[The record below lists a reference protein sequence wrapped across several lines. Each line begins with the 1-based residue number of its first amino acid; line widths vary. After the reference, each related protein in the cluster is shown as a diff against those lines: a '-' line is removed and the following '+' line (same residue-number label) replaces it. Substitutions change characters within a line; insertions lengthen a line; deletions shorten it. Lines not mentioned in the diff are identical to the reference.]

1 MKKKYLRIIMS
12 MALAIVMVFSLSA
25 AAFAD
30 GSVSVPITFT
40 KNLDPSVSVTYGQSV
55 TLSVTAT
62 LGNITDASISY
73 TWITDNATAAT
84 GSNTFT
90 FTPTSSC
97 TVYCIATASLN
108 GAKVAEASSVQCSVV
123 VNAVPTVAPTVAPT
137 ASPAGVVT
145 PTITAQPSSA
155 NLAAGQ
161 TAALTVSAACP
172 NLGNGVV
179 LYYQW
184 FKSASSNG
192 ANATQIN
199 GATGSSYTPPAATSG
214 TTYYFVGIKAY
225 NGSQYSSPVYSNV
238 VYITYNGGSVI
249 NGGALKITKNP
260 TGETVDAGGSAT
272 FVARADNAY
281 SRVWRIV
288 SKDTTKTVNAKDAS
302 SYFGNGLSVS
312 GADTDTLVLSK
323 IPASM
328 NEWSVEC
335 KFIGADGKT
344 FLCTTGAIIRVR
356 GASTGTGSNTSSG
369 TGTATTSKPTY
380 NPSAAV
386 TAAPTASPSASSIP
400 NTGDTSS
407 TLTAPTISSQP
418 SSAVL
423 SEGETT
429 TLSVTAS
436 APEGE
441 TIHYQWY
448 RSDVSSNANGTKIPG
463 AESPTYVPDTIS
475 GSKYYYVGVWSS
487 DGTTDSRVVYSSPVS
502 VTYTAPLASPS
513 PSPDVKDEG
522 GSGLGM
528 SVLLPVIAMVL
539 AAAAIG
545 VGMFF
550 LLKNAGG
557 KKKSSQRGNYYD
569 DDYDDQDDYRR

>member
-1 MKKKYLRIIMS
+1 MKKKYLRFILSTALIAVMLLS
-12 MALAIVMVFSLSA
+12 MSA

-30 GSVSVPITFT
+30 SVVFT
-40 KNLDPSVSVTYGQSV
+40 KNLEPSISVTAGQPV
-55 TLSVTAT
+55 TLSVE
-62 LGNITDASISY
+62 ASLAASGTSVEY
-73 TWITDNATAAT
+73 TWYIAGQSTASA
-84 GSNTFT
+84 GNTFT
-90 FTPTSSC
+90 FTPTQNC
-97 TVYCIATASLN
+97 TVYCHVT
-108 GAKVAEASSVQCSVV
+108 GYTGETRCAEADSVYCNV
-123 VNAVPTVAPTVAPT
+123 TVTAAPTVAPT
-137 ASPAGVVT
+137 ATPSDVT
-145 PTITAQPSSA
+145 APTITLQPSSL

-161 TAALTVSAACP
+161 TATLTVGAVCP
-172 NLGNGVV
+172 NLGNGVS
-179 LYYQW
+179 LCYQW
-184 FKSASSNG
+184 FKSTSSNG

-225 NGSQYSSPVYSNV
+225 NGVQYSSAVYSNV
-238 VYITYNGGSVI
+238 VYINYGGSVI
-249 NGGALKITKNP
+249 NGGTLKITKNP

-288 SKDTTKTVNAKDAS
+288 SKDTTKTVNAKDAP
-302 SYFGNGLSVS
+302 SYFGSGLTVT
-312 GADTDTLVLSK
+312 GTDTDTLVLSN

-335 KFIGADGKT
+335 KFIGADGRT
-344 FLCTTGAIIRVR
+344 FLCTNGAIIRVR
-356 GASTGTGSNTSSG
+356 GASSSSSSSSSS
-369 TGTATTSKPTY
+369 TAATTPKPTY

-386 TAAPTASPSASSIP
+386 TAAPTASPAASTAP
-400 NTGDTSS
+400 NTGDTTAT

-418 SSAVL
+418 TSAVL

-429 TLSVTAS
+429 TLSVSAS

-487 DGTTDSRVVYSSPVS
+487 DGTTESRVVYSSPVS
-502 VTYTAPLASPS
+502 VTYTAPITSPS
-513 PSPDVKDEG
+513 PSPEVEDEG

-528 SVLLPVIAMVL
+528 SVWLPVIAMVL

-557 KKKSSQRGNYYD
+557 KKNSGNRGNYYD
-569 DDYDDQDDYRR
+569 DDDYDDRNNYRR

>member
-40 KNLDPSVSVTYGQSV
+40 KNLDPSVSVTYGQPV
-55 TLSVTAT
+55 TLSVAAT
-62 LGNITDASISY
+62 LDGVTGSEIAY
-73 TWITDNATAAT
+73 TWYIVGESSAAGGT
-84 GSNTFT
+84 TFT
-90 FTPTSSC
+90 FTPSKSC
-97 TVYCIATASLN
+97 TVYCVATGYVN
-108 GAKVAEASSVQCSVV
+108 GTRVAEASSVQCSVV
-123 VNAVPTVAPTVAPT
+123 VNPVPTVAPT
-137 ASPAGVVT
+137 ASPSGVAT

-238 VYITYNGGSVI
+238 VYITYNGGGSVI

-356 GASTGTGSNTSSG
+356 GASTGTGSNTSNSSG
-369 TGTATTSKPTY
+369 SATTPKPTY

>member
-12 MALAIVMVFSLSA
+12 LALAAVLVLSLSA

-30 GSVSVPITFT
+30 GITFT
-40 KNLDPSVSVTYGQSV
+40 KNLDASISVAAGQQV
-55 TLSVTAT
+55 TLSVAAT
-62 LGNITDASISY
+62 LDGVPGAEISY
-73 TWITDNATAAT
+73 MWYTDSSAAQG
-84 GSNTFT
+84 GSNYT
-90 FTPTSSC
+90 FTPSGNC
-97 TVYCIATASLN
+97 TVYCVATARDN
-108 GAKVAEASSVQCSVV
+108 GAVVAEGSSVRCAVV
-123 VNAVPTVAPTVAPT
+123 VNATPTVAPT
-137 ASPAGVVT
+137 AAPSGVPT
-145 PTITAQPSSA
+145 PSITAQPSSA
-155 NLAAGQ
+155 NLAPGQ
-161 TAALTVSAACP
+161 TATLTVGAVCP
-172 NLGNGVV
+172 NLGNGAA

-184 FKSASSNG
+184 FKSTSSNG
-192 ANATQIN
+192 ANAVQIN
-199 GATGSSYTPPAATSG
+199 GATGSSYTPPAATTG
-214 TTYYFVGIKAY
+214 TVYYFVGIKASY
-225 NGSQYSSPVYSNV
+225 NGQFSSPVYSNV
-238 VYITYNGGSVI
+238 VYVSYNGGGSVM
-249 NGGALKITKNP
+249 NGGALRITKNP

-288 SKDTTKTVNAKDAS
+288 SKDTTKTVTAKEAAA
-302 SYFGNGLSVS
+302 YFGNGLTVS

-335 KFIGADGKT
+335 KFIGADGRT

-356 GASTGTGSNTSSG
+356 GASSGGSSSG
-369 TGTATTSKPTY
+369 TASKPQATY

-386 TAAPTASPSASSIP
+386 TTAPTASPAVSTTP
-400 NTGDTSS
+400 NTGDASAAPA
-407 TLTAPTISSQP
+407 APTISTQP
-418 SSAVL
+418 VGAVL

-429 TLSVTAS
+429 TLSVSVS
-436 APEGE
+436 APAGE
-441 TIHYQWY
+441 TLHYQWY

-487 DGTTDSRVVYSSPVS
+487 DGTTDSRIVYSSPVS

-513 PSPDVKDEG
+513 PSPDVKDED
-522 GSGLGM
+522 GSGFAMG
-528 SVLLPVIAMVL
+528 VWLPVIAMIL

-557 KKKSSQRGNYYD
+557 KKSGSRGNYYD
-569 DDYDDQDDYRR
+569 DGDYDERDDYRR

>member
-1 MKKKYLRIIMS
+1 MKKKYLRIIMGL
-12 MALAIVMVFSLSA
+12 ALAIVLVLSMSA
-25 AAFAD
+25 TAYAD
-30 GSVSVPITFT
+30 DFRFI
-40 KNLDPSVSVTYGQSV
+40 NDLPSTYSCVYGQTY
-55 TLSVTAT
+55 TLTVSASFGVAGTA
-62 LGNITDASISY
+62 DSISY
-73 TWITDNATAAT
+73 TWYANGTAAT
-84 GSNTFT
+84 TGGEYTFT
-90 FTPTSSC
+90 ANSNFTIQ
-97 TVYCIATASLN
+97 CIASGVMN
-108 GAKVAEASSVQCSVV
+108 GVPYTCTSNICNVTVSAT
-123 VNAVPTVAPTVAPT
+123 PTVAPTSTPSGVT
-137 ASPAGVVT
+137 A
-145 PTITAQPSSA
+145 PTITLQPSSL

-161 TAALTVSAACP
+161 TATLTVGAVCP
-172 NLGNGVV
+172 NLGNGVS
-179 LYYQW
+179 LCYQW
-184 FKSASSNG
+184 FKSTSSNG

-199 GATGSSYTPPAATSG
+199 GATGSSYTPPAASSG

-225 NGSQYSSPVYSNV
+225 NGVQYSSAVYSNV
-238 VYITYNGGSVI
+238 VYINYGGSVI
-249 NGGALKITKNP
+249 NGGTLKITKNP
-260 TGETVDAGGSAT
+260 TGETVNAGGSAT

-288 SKDTTKTVNAKDAS
+288 SKDTTKTVNAKDAP
-302 SYFGNGLSVS
+302 SYFGNGLTVT
-312 GADTDTLVLSK
+312 GTDTDTLVLSN

-335 KFIGADGKT
+335 KFIGADGRT
-344 FLCTTGAIIRVR
+344 FLCTNGAIIRVR
-356 GASTGTGSNTSSG
+356 GASSSSSSSSSS
-369 TGTATTSKPTY
+369 TAATTPKPTY

-386 TAAPTASPSASSIP
+386 TAAPTASPAASTAP
-400 NTGDTSS
+400 NTGDTTAT

-418 SSAVL
+418 TSAVL

-429 TLSVTAS
+429 TLSVSAS

-487 DGTTDSRVVYSSPVS
+487 DGTTESRVVYSSPVS
-502 VTYTAPLASPS
+502 VTYTAPITSPS
-513 PSPDVKDEG
+513 PSPEVEDEG

-528 SVLLPVIAMVL
+528 SVWLPVIAMVL

-557 KKKSSQRGNYYD
+557 KKNNGNRGNYYD
-569 DDYDDQDDYRR
+569 DDDYDDRNNYRR

>member
-12 MALAIVMVFSLSA
+12 LALAAVLVLSLSA

-30 GSVSVPITFT
+30 GITFT
-40 KNLDPSVSVTYGQSV
+40 KNLDASISVAAGQQV
-55 TLSVTAT
+55 TLSVAAT
-62 LGNITDASISY
+62 LDGVPGAEISY
-73 TWITDNATAAT
+73 MWYTDSSAAQG
-84 GSNTFT
+84 GSNYT
-90 FTPTSSC
+90 FTPSGNC
-97 TVYCIATASLN
+97 TVYCVATARDN
-108 GAKVAEASSVQCSVV
+108 GAVVAEGSSVRCAVV
-123 VNAVPTVAPTVAPT
+123 VNAAPTVAPT
-137 ASPAGVVT
+137 AAPSGVPT
-145 PTITAQPSSA
+145 PSITAQPSSA
-155 NLAAGQ
+155 NLAPGQ
-161 TAALTVSAACP
+161 TATLTVGAVCP
-172 NLGNGVV
+172 NLGNGAA

-184 FKSASSNG
+184 FKSTSSNG
-192 ANATQIN
+192 ANAVQIN
-199 GATGSSYTPPAATSG
+199 GATGSSYTPPAATTG
-214 TTYYFVGIKAY
+214 TTYYFVGIKASY
-225 NGSQYSSPVYSNV
+225 NGQFSSPVYSNV
-238 VYITYNGGSVI
+238 VYVSYNGGGSVM
-249 NGGALKITKNP
+249 NGGALRITKNP

-288 SKDTTKTVNAKDAS
+288 SKDTTKTVTAKEAAA
-302 SYFGNGLSVS
+302 YFGNGLTVS

-335 KFIGADGKT
+335 KFIGADGRT

-356 GASTGTGSNTSSG
+356 GASSGGSSSG
-369 TGTATTSKPTY
+369 TASKPQATY

-386 TAAPTASPSASSIP
+386 TTAPTASPAVSTTP
-400 NTGDTSS
+400 NTGDASAAPA
-407 TLTAPTISSQP
+407 APTISTQP
-418 SSAVL
+418 VGAVL

-429 TLSVTAS
+429 TLSVSAS
-436 APEGE
+436 APAGE
-441 TIHYQWY
+441 TLHYQWY

-487 DGTTDSRVVYSSPVS
+487 DGTTDSRIVYSSPVS

-513 PSPDVKDEG
+513 PSPDVKDED
-522 GSGLGM
+522 GSGFAMG
-528 SVLLPVIAMVL
+528 VWLPVIAMIL

-557 KKKSSQRGNYYD
+557 KKKSGSRGNYYD
-569 DDYDDQDDYRR
+569 DGDYDERDDYRR

>member
-12 MALAIVMVFSLSA
+12 LALAIMTVFSLSA

-40 KNLDPSVSVTYGQSV
+40 KNLDPSVSVTAGQSV
-55 TLSVTAT
+55 TLSVSAT
-62 LGNITDASISY
+62 LDGVMGSEIAY
-73 TWITDNATAAT
+73 TWITDD
-84 GSNTFT
+84 GSASGGTT
-90 FTPTSSC
+90 YSFTPTRNC
-97 TVYCIATASLN
+97 TVYCVATGYVN
-108 GAKVAEASSVQCSVV
+108 GTKVAEGTSVKCSVI
-123 VNAVPTVAPTVAPT
+123 VNAVPTVAPTAAP
-137 ASPAGVVT
+137 SGVST

-161 TAALTVSAACP
+161 TATLTVGAACP
-172 NLGNGVV
+172 NLGNGVT

-225 NGSQYSSPVYSNV
+225 NGSQYSSAVYSNV
-238 VYITYNGGSVI
+238 VYVSYNGGGSVI

-288 SKDTTKTVNAKDAS
+288 SKDTTKTVTAKEAA
-302 SYFGNGLSVS
+302 SYFGSGLSVT
-312 GADTDTLVLSK
+312 GADTDTLVLSN
-323 IPASM
+323 IPSTM

-356 GASTGTGSNTSSG
+356 GASSSSG
-369 TGTATTSKPTY
+369 SASGSGSGTTNKPQATY

-386 TAAPTASPSASSIP
+386 TTAPTPSPAASSIP
-400 NTGDTSS
+400 NTGDTST

-418 SSAVL
+418 VGAVL

-429 TLSVTAS
+429 TLSVSAS
-436 APEGE
+436 APAGE

-448 RSDVSSNANGTKIPG
+448 RSDVSSNANGTKISG
-463 AESPTYVPDTIS
+463 AESATYVPDTIS

-487 DGTTDSRVVYSSPVS
+487 DGTTDSKVVYSSPVS

-528 SVLLPVIAMVL
+528 SVWLPVIAMIL

-545 VGMFF
+545 VGVFF

-557 KKKSSQRGNYYD
+557 GKKSDPRGRYYD
-569 DDYDDQDDYRR
+569 DDYDDQENYRR